1 MTSLLR
7 VAVVIAAAL
16 SLVAATGCGGGDTKE
31 SNDYVSEINKVQTD
45 FANSVQKVGTSSSA
59 GSDPAAAAKK
69 TFNDLSAAID
79 KVIADLK
86 GIEPPDKVKDLHD
99 DLISEMQQFNSQVG
113 KAADSLSSK
122 DPQAILK
129 AQSQFASSASALGTK
144 ISKTITDINT
154 KLHE

>member
-7 VAVVIAAAL
+7 VAAICVAAL
-16 SLVAATGCGGGDTKE
+16 ALVAAAGCGSDTKE

-69 TFNDLSAAID
+69 TFSNLSSAID

-86 GIEPPDKVKDLHD
+86 GIDAPDKVKDLHN
-99 DLISEMQQFNSQVG
+99 DLISEMEQFNSQV
-113 KAADSLSSK
+113 KSAADSLDSK

-129 AQSQFASSASALGTK
+129 AQSEFATSASTLGTK
-144 ISKTITDINT
+144 ISKTINDINA
-154 KLHE
+154 KLQE

>member
-7 VAVVIAAAL
+7 LVTIAVAML
-16 SLVAATGCGGGDTKE
+16 SLVAAAGCGSDTKE

-69 TFNDLSAAID
+69 TFSDLSAAID
-79 KVIADLK
+79 KVISDLK
-86 GIEPPDKVKDLHD
+86 GIDAPDKVKDLHNQ
-99 DLISEMQQFNSQVG
+99 LISEMEEFNSQVG

-129 AQSQFASSASALGTK
+129 AQSEFASSASTLGTK
-144 ISKTITDINT
+144 ISKTIDDINT

>member
-7 VAVVIAAAL
+7 VAAICVAAL
-16 SLVAATGCGGGDTKE
+16 ALVAAPGCGSDTKE

-69 TFNDLSAAID
+69 TFSDLSSAID

-86 GIEPPDKVKDLHD
+86 GIDAPDKVKDLHN
-99 DLISEMQQFNSQVG
+99 DLISEMEQFNSQV
-113 KAADSLSSK
+113 KSAADSLNSK

-129 AQSQFASSASALGTK
+129 AQSEFATSASTLGTK
-144 ISKTITDINT
+144 ISKTINDINA

>member
-7 VAVVIAAAL
+7 LVTICVAAL
-16 SLVAATGCGGGDTKE
+16 ALVVAPGCGSDTKQ
-31 SNDYVSEINKVQTD
+31 SNDYVAAINKVQTD
-45 FANSVQKVGTSSSA
+45 FANNVQKVGTSSSA

-69 TFNDLSAAID
+69 TFDDLSAAID

-86 GIEPPDKVKDLHD
+86 NVEPPDKVKDLHNQ
-99 DLISEMQQFNSQVG
+99 LISEMEEFNSQVG

-129 AQSQFASSASALGTK
+129 AQSQFAASASTLGTK
-144 ISKTITDINT
+144 ISKTIDDINT

>member
-7 VAVVIAAAL
+7 VAAICVAAL
-16 SLVAATGCGGGDTKE
+16 ALVAAPGCGSDTKE

-69 TFNDLSAAID
+69 TFSDLSSAID

-86 GIEPPDKVKDLHD
+86 GIDAPDKVKDLHN
-99 DLISEMQQFNSQVG
+99 DLISEMEQFNSQV
-113 KAADSLSSK
+113 KSAADSLDSK

-129 AQSQFASSASALGTK
+129 AQSEFATSASTLGTK
-144 ISKTITDINT
+144 ISKTINDINA
-154 KLHE
+154 KLQE

>member
-7 VAVVIAAAL
+7 VAAICVAAL
-16 SLVAATGCGGGDTKE
+16 ALVAASGCGSDTKE

-69 TFNDLSAAID
+69 TFSDLSSAID

-86 GIEPPDKVKDLHD
+86 GIDAPDKVKDLHN
-99 DLISEMQQFNSQVG
+99 DLISEMEQFNSQV
-113 KAADSLSSK
+113 KSAADSLSSK

-129 AQSQFASSASALGTK
+129 AQSEFASSASTLGTK
-144 ISKTITDINT
+144 ISKTINDINA